1 MQMHMALTATL
12 LALALVSPATSE
24 GLRYTLAPGDCLTYE
39 RTAQILS
46 TQSDAA
52 VATQL
57 DRVRIWALSAGP
69 EGTLALV
76 ELARTTDGRVEPPR
90 FALLTIDE
98 RGARSMTPAAATRV
112 VRIED
117 ALDALPP
124 LTPPAQAEDRWVG
137 PPDPLGRRH
146 RSTQTARGGE
156 LARFEFTIEWPAG
169 VAELLGLSRSGAF
182 VFDLAR
188 GHVQSADSVLED
200 RRRAART
207 KSVVRFVD
215 RQRYASEWAV
225 RRTAE
230 AARVEKLYL
239 HEDRLIEQLA
249 TRPGEWLR
257 TRDQLEQLWQ
267 GLRASLPVGEENPF
281 AALADGRAQV
291 LRASASQIE
300 ARAALGRR
308 WMNRPAFGWT
318 LDTPDGQRVLS
329 EEVRRGV
336 VIECFWSSDSE
347 TSIRAL
353 QALRTVRD
361 RLDPPYAARIVCLN
375 VDTDLPRAL
384 QACRGVGGDLPQVL
398 AGALLLMDPLPE
410 LPVVRVIDK
419 QGMVRGLWVGWQAEY
434 SGVLEQALELSG
446 FGRR

>member
-1 MQMHMALTATL
+1 MQMHRALSAGL
-12 LALALVSPATSE
+12 LALALVPSGTRA
-24 GLRYTLAPGDCLTYE
+24 GLRYALAPGDCLTYE
-39 RTAQILS
+39 RTAQVLS

-52 VATQL
+52 VANTL
-57 DRVRIWALSAGP
+57 DRVRIWALSVGP
-69 EGTLALV
+69 EGTLTLV

-124 LTPPAQAEDRWVG
+124 LTPPAQAEDRWVS
-137 PPDPLGRRH
+137 PPDPLGRRY
-146 RSTQTARGGE
+146 RSTQVARGGE
-156 LARFEFTIEWPAG
+156 LARFEFTIDWPAG
-169 VAELLGLSRSGAF
+169 VDELLGLSRSGAF
-182 VFDLAR
+182 EFDLAR
-188 GHVQSADSVLED
+188 GHVQSADSVVED
-200 RRRAART
+200 RRRGTRT
-207 KSVVRFVD
+207 KSLVRFVD
-215 RQRYASEWAV
+215 RQRFAGEWAA
-225 RRTAE
+225 RRAAE
-230 AARVEKLYL
+230 AARIEKLYL

-267 GLRASLPVGEENPF
+267 GLRASLPAGEENPF
-281 AALADGRAQV
+281 AAMADGRVQV

-318 LDTPDGQRVLS
+318 LDTPGGQRVIS

-336 VIECFWSSDSE
+336 VVECFWSGESE

-353 QALRTVRD
+353 EAMRTLRD
-361 RLDPPYAARIVCLN
+361 RLDPPYAARIVCLI

-384 QACRGVGGDLPQVL
+384 QACRSVGGDLPQVL
-398 AGALLLMDPLPE
+398 AGALLLIDPLPE

-419 QGMVRGLWVGWQAEY
+419 QGVVRGLWIGWQPEY
-434 SGVLEQALELSG
+434 GGVLEQALELSG